1 MPIFDGHND
10 TLTDLAQRSFFEESD
25 YGHLDLPRARRGGMI
40 GGFYAIYAP
49 PPPDSP
55 EHDLYYGLTITDDG
69 YIQQMQSAVDPAYA
83 RAYTDSIIGTLRD
96 IEREGEGQVGVVRS
110 YADLER
116 NLAQGI
122 HSIIL
127 HFEDAAA
134 IEADLSNLADYYAAG
149 LRSIGLVW
157 SRPNAFG
164 WGVPFRFPFT
174 PDTGPGLTDAGK
186 ALVRACNR
194 MGILL
199 DLAHLNERGFWDVA
213 QITDTPL
220 VVTHTAVHTICPST
234 RNLTDAQI
242 DAVGQTNGVIG
253 VIFEPMNL
261 RRDGQP
267 GDDTPLDAIVEHIDY
282 IVQRIGVDH
291 VAFGS
296 DFDGADMPSALGDAA
311 GLPRLADALQAHG
324 YDGEALDKITYRNW
338 FRVLKATWNYSG
350 R

>member
-10 TLTDLAQRSFFEESD
+10 TLTDLQARSFFED
-25 YGHLDLPRARRGGMI
+25 GAPAQLDLPKARRGGMI
-40 GGFYAIYAP
+40 GGFYAIFAP
-49 PPPDSP
+49 PPPDTP
-55 EHDLYYGLTITDDG
+55 ESDPYYGLTITEDG
-69 YIQQMQSAVDPAYA
+69 YDQKLASAVDPAHA
-83 RAYTDSIIGTLRD
+83 RAYTDAVIGTLRE
-96 IEREGEGQVGVVRS
+96 IEREGVGQVGVVRE

-116 NLAQGI
+116 NLERGV
-122 HSIIL
+122 HSILL

-134 IEADLSNLADYYAAG
+134 IKADLSNLEDYYAQG
-149 LRSIGLVW
+149 LRSLGLVW

-164 WGVPFRFPFT
+164 HGVPFRFPHS

-186 ALVRACNR
+186 ELVRACNR

-213 QITDTPL
+213 QITDSPL
-220 VVTHTAVHTICPST
+220 VVTHTAVYEICPST
-234 RNLTDAQI
+234 RNLTDEQI

-267 GDDTPLDAIVEHIDY
+267 ADDTPLDAIVQHIDY
-282 IVQRIGVDH
+282 IAQRIGVDH

-296 DFDGADMPSALGDAA
+296 DFDGADMPAALGDAA
-311 GLPRLADALQAHG
+311 GLPRLVDALRDHGFNADAV
-324 YDGEALDKITYRNW
+324 EKITCRNW
-338 FRVLKATWNYSG
+338 FRVLRQTWHD
-350 R
+350 

>member
-10 TLTDLAQRSFFEESD
+10 TLTTLQGRSFFEESD
-25 YGHLDLPRARRGGMI
+25 QGHLDLPRAGRGDMI

-55 EHDLYYGLTITDDG
+55 EHDLYYGLTITGDG
-69 YIQQMQSAVDPAYA
+69 YIQQMQSAVDSTYA

-96 IEREGEGQVGVVRS
+96 IEYKGAGRVSVVRS

-116 NLAQGI
+116 NLAQGV

-134 IEADLSNLADYYAAG
+134 IEADLSNLEDYYAAG

-164 WGVPFRFPFT
+164 WGVPFRFPHP

-186 ALVRACNR
+186 ELVRACNR

-213 QITDTPL
+213 QITDAPL
-220 VVTHTAVHTICPST
+220 VATHTAVHAICPST

-296 DFDGADMPSALGDAA
+296 DFDGADMPPALRDAA
-311 GLPRLADALQAHG
+311 GLPRLVDALRGHG
-324 YDGEALDKITYRNW
+324 FDGEALDKITWRNW
-338 FRVLKATWNYSG
+338 FRVLHATWQP
-350 R
+350 